1 MAKQNNKI
9 KCNECGSR
17 SQSLLCSLKE
27 ADLTTIDESK
37 FHQHFKAG
45 QNLFYAGNP
54 ALGVFCILS
63 GTIKLEVQDEDGKTQ
78 IAQVYSKGGMI
89 GYRALFS
96 DDHYL
101 SSAIAVEQTELCF
114 IPKTTILELVKKNP
128 DLALKFLKQL
138 SDDFRMM
145 ETRLHRISAN
155 SAVERIAEALLFLRE
170 NFQDKN
176 WTRKEISEWAGTTTE
191 TVIRTL
197 ADFESEGLIEQK
209 GRLITILKRDKLLAK
224 AHISI

>member
-1 MAKQNNKI
+1 MIKKTNKTS
-9 KCNECGSR
+9 CSECGTR
-17 SQSLLCSLKE
+17 SQSLLCSLKGE
-27 ADLTTIDESK
+27 ELVTIDESK

-54 ALGVFCILS
+54 ALGIFCIIS
-63 GTIKLEVQDEDGKTQ
+63 GTVKLEVQDEEGNTK
-78 IAQVYSKGGMI
+78 IAQVYSKGGML

-96 DDHYL
+96 DDKYM

-114 IPKTTILELVKKNP
+114 IPKTTIMELVKKNP
-128 DLALKFLKQL
+128 ELALKFLKQL

-145 ETRLHRISAN
+145 ESRLHRISSS

-197 ADFESEGLIEQK
+197 ADFEKEGLIEQT
-209 GRLITILKRDKLLAK
+209 GRLITISKRDKLLAK
-224 AHISI
+224 ARISV

>member
-1 MAKQNNKI
+1 MAKPNEKPN
-9 KCNECGSR
+9 CSECGSR
-17 SQSLLCSLKE
+17 SQSLLCSLKASE
-27 ADLTTIDESK
+27 LTTIDESK

-54 ALGVFCILS
+54 ASGVFCILS
-63 GTIKLEVQDEDGKTQ
+63 GTVKLEVQDDEGKTQ
-78 IAQVYSKGGMI
+78 IAQVYSKGSMI

-96 DDHYL
+96 DDRYL

-114 IPKTTILELVKKNP
+114 IPKATIMELVRKNP
-128 DLALKFLKQL
+128 ELALKFLKQL

-145 ETRLHRISAN
+145 ESRLHRISAN

-197 ADFESEGLIEQK
+197 ADFESEGLIEQA
-209 GRLITILKRDKLLAK
+209 GRVINITKRDKLLSK
-224 AHISI
+224 ARISV

>member
-1 MAKQNNKI
+1 MNKKNDKI
-9 KCNECGSR
+9 NCGECESR
-17 SQSLLCSLKE
+17 SKSLLCSLKGE
-27 ADLTTIDESK
+27 ELTTIDESK
-37 FHQHFKAG
+37 FHQQFKAG

-78 IAQVYSKGGMI
+78 IAQVFSKGGMI

-96 DDHYL
+96 DDKYM

-114 IPKTTILELVKKNP
+114 IPKVTIIELVKKNP

-145 ETRLHRISAN
+145 ETRLHRVSSN

-170 NFQDKN
+170 NFTDKN
-176 WTRKEISEWAGTTTE
+176 WTRKEISEWASTTTE

-197 ADFESEGLIEQK
+197 ADFETEGLIEQK
-209 GRLITILKRDKLLAK
+209 GRLITILKRDKLLSK
-224 AHISI
+224 ARISV

>member
-1 MAKQNNKI
+1 MSKQNQKI
-9 KCNECGSR
+9 KCNECATR
-17 SQSLLCSLKE
+17 SQSLLCSIKDN
-27 ADLTTIDESK
+27 DLTTIDDAK
-37 FHQHFKAG
+37 FHQHYKAG
-45 QNLFYAGNP
+45 QNLFYSGNP

-63 GTIKLEVQDEDGKTQ
+63 GTIKLEVQDEEGKTQ
-78 IAQVYSKGGMI
+78 IAQVYTKGGMI

-96 DDHYL
+96 EDLYL

-114 IPKTTILELVKKNP
+114 IPKTTIMELIKKNP

-145 ETRLHRISAN
+145 ETRLHRVSSN

-197 ADFESEGLIEQK
+197 ADFETEGLIAQT
-209 GRLITILKRDKLLAK
+209 GRLITILKRDKILVKAK
-224 AHISI
+224 ISV

>member
-1 MAKQNNKI
+1 MAKLNDKI
-9 KCNECGSR
+9 KCSECGTR
-17 SQSLLCSLKE
+17 GQSLLCSLKE
-27 ADLTTIDESK
+27 SDLATIDESK
-37 FHQHFKAG
+37 FHQYFKPG

-54 ALGVFCILS
+54 GAGVYCILS
-63 GTIKLEVQDEDGKTQ
+63 GTVKLEVQDEEGKTQ
-78 IAQVYSKGGMI
+78 IAQVYTKGGMI

-96 DDHYL
+96 NEDYL

-114 IPKTTILELVKKNP
+114 IPKTTIMELVQKNP

-145 ETRLHRISAN
+145 EMRLHRVSSN

-176 WTRKEISEWAGTTTE
+176 WTRKEISEWASTTTE

-197 ADFESEGLIEQK
+197 ADFEAEGLIEQS
-209 GRLITILKRDKLLAK
+209 GRVIRILKRDQLLKKAK
-224 AHISI
+224 ISV